1 MLDDFLKK
9 SKTDIN
15 LIEEVILIGGST
27 LIPKIKEIITH
38 KFNKSKIN
46 CHLNPKEV
54 VAMGAA
60 IRGAIV
66 LKLSSIEQIQL
77 FDVTN
82 LSLGIKEKDTNFDV
96 LIKRSSKL
104 PCERIKK
111 YETGNDNQTLAMVE
125 IYEGEDENINSENN
139 LFLGKF
145 KIAGLPKKKK
155 GGVKILVK
163 FRINENSILE
173 VTAWEKDNEA
183 NRNQIK
189 IEKICNIDLDFL
201 FHKIGEILFVENQ
214 NYNKLKFEIIELE
227 EKVDKQK
234 TQKKENIEAIKL
246 LNKNILDKI
255 GGFLKETKDNSNLFI
270 SFIKY
275 YFNKICLYYQ
285 DFYGKNNDDINDF
298 NNIKENIKLI
308 FDKIQLM
315 NSELI
320 YEIIEEFVDHDKLY
334 KSFIDFIL
342 KSYYE
347 KINELFLFSKSAK
360 KEKKSNLVEKALK
373 ELTEGIKI
381 ANICIELINKFN
393 LNINNSINLNLKD
406 LENMKLKIKVREAI
420 IKDNNRSILKKIFT
434 SNKEYLTNLFNQYY
448 TCESHDNEDLQELK
462 ILTGRK
468 EIQNDDDKNNE
479 NIEDDFQKIILFNE
493 WLTNQTNNL
502 NISEI
507 SNIITRILTDYPY
520 CEKNEIEEDEM
531 WDQFHLYKSKKMGLS
546 AYLLFIKGKYQKL
559 FNDDKTSDI
568 KKEVY
573 NNILIFLNSVE

>member
-1 MLDDFLKK
+1 M
-9 SKTDIN
+9 
-15 LIEEVILIGGST
+15 
-27 LIPKIKEIITH
+27 IPKINEIITN

-60 IRGAIV
+60 IRGAIA

-82 LSLGIKEKDTNFDV
+82 LSLGIKENNINFDV

-104 PCERIKK
+104 PCEKIKQ
-111 YETGNDNQTLAMVE
+111 YETGIDNQTFAMVE
-125 IYEGEDENINSENN
+125 IYEGEDEKITGENN
-139 LFLGKF
+139 LLLGKF
-145 KIAGLPKKKK
+145 KIVGLPRKKK
-155 GGVKILVK
+155 GEVKILVK

-189 IEKICNIDLDFL
+189 IEKLCNIDLDSL
-201 FHKIGEILFVENQ
+201 FHKIGEILFVENPE
-214 NYNKLKFEIIELE
+214 YNKIKFEIIELE
-227 EKVDKQK
+227 EKFSKQK

-246 LNKNILDKI
+246 LNKNLLNEI
-255 GGFLKETKDNSNLFI
+255 GGFLKKTKDNSSLFI

-285 DFYGKNNDDINDF
+285 DFNKKSNDDINDF

-347 KINELFLFSKSAK
+347 KINEIFLFSKSAK
-360 KEKKSNLVEKALK
+360 KEKKSNLVEKSLK
-373 ELTEGIKI
+373 ELSEARKI
-381 ANICIELINKFN
+381 ANICIDLINKFN

-420 IKDNNRSILKKIFT
+420 IKDNNKSILKKIFT
-434 SNKEYLTNLFNQYY
+434 NNKEYLTNLFNQYY

-462 ILTGRK
+462 ILTGKK
-468 EIQNDDDKNNE
+468 EIQKEDDKIEE
-479 NIEDDFQKIILFNE
+479 NIEEDFQKIISFNE
-493 WLTNQTNNL
+493 WLTNQINNL

-520 CEKNEIEEDEM
+520 CEKNENDENEM
-531 WDQFHLYKSKKMGLS
+531 WQQFHLYKSKKMPFDR
-546 AYLLFIKGKYQKL
+546 YLLFIRGKYQKL
-559 FNDDKTSDI
+559 LIDDKTSDI
-568 KKEVY
+568 IKEAY
-573 NNILIFLNSVE
+573 NNILIFLNTIE